1 MLAALAKEEPDMYL
15 IAGWPTLT
23 LLALAALT
31 GVCIADS
38 RTRFIVNWL
47 VLPVL
52 CEGVLFHWFYFAAP

>member
-1 MLAALAKEEPDMYL
+1 MHM
-15 IAGWPTLT
+15 IAGWPTLI
-23 LLALAALT
+23 LLSLAALT

-52 CEGVLFHWFYFAAP
+52 CEGVLLHWFYFAAP